1 LTLAS
6 LLASCYP
13 QTMKALW
20 MVMTGWILTAP
31 GYAQQNQA
39 SLTPNVPQ
47 VQAAGATTDRP
58 GGISYVTRQRSTAGA
73 VNLAN
78 SFWAAGGVPVVSATG
93 TAGASATSQVNPGVA
108 AVKETPKTVDPRI
121 IAALRQRAARGD
133 AAAQKA
139 LVALAGNGR

>member
-1 LTLAS
+1 MTLAS
-6 LLASCYP
+6 LVASCYS
-13 QTMKALW
+13 QTMKVIW
-20 MVMTGWILTAP
+20 MMTGLILTGP
-31 GYAQQNQA
+31 VFAQQNQA
-39 SLTPNVPQ
+39 SLAPNVPQ
-47 VQAAGATTDRP
+47 VQAAGAVAERP

-108 AVKETPKTVDPRI
+108 AVKGTPKTVDPRI